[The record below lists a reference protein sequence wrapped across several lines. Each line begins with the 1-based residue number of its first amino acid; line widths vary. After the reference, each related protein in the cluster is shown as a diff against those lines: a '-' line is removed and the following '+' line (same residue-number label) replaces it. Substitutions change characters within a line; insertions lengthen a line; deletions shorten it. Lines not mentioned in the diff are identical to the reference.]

1 MKIVKLISIGMLLT
15 AAYFTVKAAPSFVP
29 GTEGGSRVFKAST
42 PGNNMQSS
50 AQDKKIKSFKR
61 EWNRKIDR
69 LNANIGKDERKI
81 KKLGVQSQVKLNE
94 EISDL
99 KVKRDELKKEIDAA
113 ANHATDNWDEFQQD
127 VKDKYAVL
135 NKKVKDFFRR

>member
-1 MKIVKLISIGMLLT
+1 MKIIKLISAGMLLT
-15 AAYFTVKAAPSFVP
+15 AAYFTVKATPSFAP
-29 GTEGGSRVFKAST
+29 GPERGSRVFNVST
-42 PGNNMQSS
+42 PGNDMQSS

-61 EWNRKIDR
+61 EWNRKIDG
-69 LNANIGKDERKI
+69 LNANIGRDERKI
-81 KKLGVQSQVKLNE
+81 KKLGIQAQVKLNE

-113 ANHATDNWDEFQQD
+113 GNHATDNWDEFQQD

>member
-1 MKIVKLISIGMLLT
+1 MKIVKLISAGMLLM
-15 AAYFTVKAAPSFVP
+15 AAYFTANAAPSFVP
-29 GTEGGSRVFKAST
+29 GTEGGSRAFKVSI

-69 LNANIGKDERKI
+69 LNANITKDERKI
-81 KKLGVQSQVKLNE
+81 KKSGARAGVKWNE
-94 EISDL
+94 EIGDL
-99 KVKRDELKKEIDAA
+99 KVKRDELKQEIDAA

-135 NKKVKDFFRR
+135 NRKVKDFFRR